1 MATGHPHVTALPP
14 ELFTNVLSLL
24 DAHDLCICKTVSRY
38 FSMTI
43 QSVPALQYII
53 ELELA
58 GMVDEPL
65 CPLLTA
71 EKLARLRSLQ
81 HMRRHMK
88 LVRGPSIPYNRMKPF
103 KTSPGL
109 LIQCNDRDGIEFCQ
123 FPSTILGNEERR
135 WTIDAAS
142 LGVVIQ
148 DICVDRSQD
157 LLILV
162 GLPSIPDVSGHHG
175 GLMLILSLSQDG
187 DPHSLAA
194 QSRIVMQNVDSRL
207 MHIEGDL
214 VGNLVGIP
222 ESFLYGHIDIRSWK
236 TGEFL
241 WTNESF
247 LIALRDNS
255 TGGQ

>member
-1 MATGHPHVTALPP
+1 MATGPPHVTALPP
-14 ELFTNVLSLL
+14 ELFTNILSLL

-65 CPLLTA
+65 CPLSSA

-81 HMRRHMK
+81 HMRRHM
-88 LVRGPSIPYNRMKPF
+88 N
-103 KTSPGL
+103 
-109 LIQCNDRDGIEFCQ
+109 
-123 FPSTILGNEERR
+123 TILGNEERR

-162 GLPSIPDVSGHHG
+162 GLPSIPDVSGHRG
-175 GLMLILSLSQDG
+175 GLLLILSLSQDG

-194 QSRIVMQNVDSRL
+194 QSRIELQNVDSRL

-241 WTNESF
+241 WWLCSW
-247 LIALRDNS
+247 S
-255 TGGQ
+255 GGR